1 MIYSD
6 DVMIELRRDFHKIPE
21 PGFEEFKTS
30 ARIKKQ
36 VDDMP
41 QDYLT
46 IEPWETGYFIKVQG
60 SNPSQTIGYRTDIDG
75 LPVDEKTGLPFA
87 SEHEGFMHACGHD
100 FHMTIALSLLNH
112 FAHEQPKDNLL
123 FIFQPAEEGPGGAEP
138 MMHSAIFKQWKPDWM
153 MALHVDP
160 LRQVGTISTKPGLL
174 FANTGEFNLH
184 LQGKGG
190 HAAFPHDANDMVV
203 ASSYM
208 VTQLQ
213 SIISRRIN
221 PLDSAVITI
230 GKIESGKKE
239 NIIADRADTEGTIRT
254 RSKEAMQLV
263 KQNILDMGEGISK
276 SFQCNV
282 DVEWGSSYKQ
292 VWNDEAR
299 VSSFI
304 NFIEANPN
312 VQFELSKEAMTGED
326 FGFFLD
332 EIPGFMF
339 WLGVDGEAGLHEPTL
354 NPKEAAIPI
363 AVETVK
369 NYLTSEM
376 KR

>member
-1 MIYSD
+1 METRLD
-6 DVMIELRRDFHKIPE
+6 D
-21 PGFEEFKTS
+21 
-30 ARIKKQ
+30 
-36 VDDMP
+36 
-41 QDYLT
+41 
-46 IEPWETGYFIKVQG
+46 
-60 SNPSQTIGYRTDIDG
+60 
-75 LPVDEKTGLPFA
+75 
-87 SEHEGFMHACGHD
+87 
-100 FHMTIALSLLNH
+100 
-112 FAHEQPKDNLL
+112 
-123 FIFQPAEEGPGGAEP
+123 
-138 MMHSAIFKQWKPDWM
+138 
-153 MALHVDP
+153 ALHVDP

-304 NFIEANPN
+304 AFVEADPN